1 MICEDNMDNDDDYCS
16 SCDGTG
22 EGQWD
27 GLSCSTCKGK
37 GYLVGQDDDDF
48 DVPDDFD
55 SDYIGPL

>member
-1 MICEDNMDNDDDYCS
+1 MDNDDDYCS